1 MIGTRANLIRL
12 AERRMRLVHHAH
24 TEREALAK
32 VIARSDEAA
41 LALERVRAFALKL
54 QALVREQP
62 WIAAV
67 AVALLVALQ
76 PRRAFGWLMRGWG
89 AWRMYRSAL
98 RWWQQFSGR
107 STSAAA

>member
-1 MIGTRANLIRL
+1 MIGTRAQLIRL
-12 AERRMRLVHHAH
+12 TERRVRLTQHAQAEREV
-24 TEREALAK
+24 LAK
-32 VIARSDEAA
+32 VITRSDEAA
-41 LALERVRAFALKL
+41 VVLQRVRSVALKI

-67 AVALLVALQ
+67 AVAFLVALR

-98 RWWQQFSGR
+98 RWWQQFSAR
-107 STSAAA
+107 SSSAA